1 MWPAKGFS
9 HICTYIHSSPNTPL
23 NRLSHNIDQSSLCYT
38 VNPFCCSVV
47 KSCLTLYDAMDC
59 STPGFLV
66 LHYLL
71 EFSQT
76 HVHEVYDAIQSSHP
90 CCPPLLLPSIFPMS
104 ESFPMSH
111 LLASGFIT
119 HFKYRSVYT
128 AIPNS
133 LTIPFPTLSPH

>member
-9 HICTYIHSSPNTPL
+9 HIYTYIHSSPNKPL
-23 NRLSHNIDQSSLCYT
+23 NSLSHNIDRSSLCYT
-38 VNPFCCSVV
+38 VDPCCCSVV
-47 KSCLTLYDAMDC
+47 KSCLTLCDPMDC

-76 HVHEVYDAIQSSHP
+76 HVHWVYDVIQPFHP
-90 CCPPLLLPSIFPMS
+90 CCPHLPLPSIFPIS
-104 ESFPMSH
+104 GSFPMNQ
-111 LLASGFIT
+111 LLASGLII

-128 AIPNS
+128 TIPNS
-133 LTIPFPTLSPH
+133 LTIPFPTLSP